1 MADMKFEGL
10 TNFQKDLLDV
20 ATNKLPRQTFKLMR
34 KSGTEARKIV
44 VKHAKSK
51 VKKGAAADNP
61 DRKRYHKSFK
71 RGKAFKDDEG
81 KYVIRVYNSAPHA
94 HLIEYGHRQVT
105 KDGREVGF
113 VPGKHVVAEG
123 IQKFDDEFEQRISD
137 WLDELLESGDL

>member
-10 TNFQKDLLDV
+10 TDFQKDLLDV

-34 KSGTEARKIV
+34 KSGTAARKIV
-44 VKHAKSK
+44 LKHARSK
-51 VKKGAAADNP
+51 VKKDTGLYF
-61 DRKRYHKSFK
+61 KRFK

-94 HLIEYGHRQVT
+94 HLIEHGHRQVT